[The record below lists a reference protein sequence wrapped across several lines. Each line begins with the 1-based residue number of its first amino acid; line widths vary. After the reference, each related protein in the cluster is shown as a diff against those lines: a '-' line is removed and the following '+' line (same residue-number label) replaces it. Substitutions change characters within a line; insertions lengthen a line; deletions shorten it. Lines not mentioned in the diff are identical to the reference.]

1 MDGSEA
7 LGERVSLTTPCFPH
21 LGWCPPRAE
30 GRGLKRASGDF
41 TLARSLLALAVNAA
55 CSLEIEKDLPATGTF
70 PPWYPTRPHILHLP
84 LVCRETSA
92 KE

>member
-1 MDGSEA
+1 M
-7 LGERVSLTTPCFPH
+7 GEGVSLPTACFPH

-41 TLARSLLALAVNAA
+41 ILAHSLLALTINAA

-70 PPWYPTRPHILHLP
+70 PPQYPTQPPVLRLP

-92 KE
+92 RE